1 MIRSIKLHW
10 LRSLT
15 VFILLNALIIAC
27 KNDDQTPSLHISGF
41 SPESGGTGATV
52 TINGSAF
59 STTASN
65 NSVKFN
71 GTEATVTS
79 STTSSITTTVPAGA
93 TTGKI
98 TVTVNGVTATS
109 GSNFT
114 VNNAITSIEP
124 SYGVAGGSVTITGT
138 GFDATAENNSVKF
151 NGAEA
156 SITSASATQLI
167 VTVPEA
173 ATTGNI
179 TVTTNG
185 SLATSSSSFS
195 ILTPLIT
202 DFSPV
207 IGAAGISVVI
217 HGIAFSTTSDFD
229 VVKFNGIPAVVTFAS
244 EIQITATVPANV
256 TTGKI
261 TVTIGPNTAT
271 STDDFTACSGA
282 AELIISNLTIT
293 DISGDRTSFNYAYD
307 LTNVGD
313 MPADLSKMS
322 DQGYVSTDNA
332 DNGGDLAASGWTVG
346 STTLNAGEAIHVQ
359 FSSNIVGGGT
369 VDNHP
374 YLVLKV
380 FGTVTEC
387 NTDNDTVVKSI
398 L

>member
-124 SYGVAGGSVTITGT
+124 
-138 GFDATAENNSVKF
+138 
-151 NGAEA
+151 
-156 SITSASATQLI
+156 
-167 VTVPEA
+167 
-173 ATTGNI
+173 
-179 TVTTNG
+179 
-185 SLATSSSSFS
+185 
-195 ILTPLIT
+195 
-202 DFSPV
+202 
-207 IGAAGISVVI
+207 
-217 HGIAFSTTSDFD
+217 
-229 VVKFNGIPAVVTFAS
+229 
-244 EIQITATVPANV
+244 
-256 TTGKI
+256 
-261 TVTIGPNTAT
+261 
-271 STDDFTACSGA
+271 
-282 AELIISNLTIT
+282 
-293 DISGDRTSFNYAYD
+293 
-307 LTNVGD
+307 
-313 MPADLSKMS
+313 
-322 DQGYVSTDNA
+322 
-332 DNGGDLAASGWTVG
+332 
-346 STTLNAGEAIHVQ
+346 
-359 FSSNIVGGGT
+359 
-369 VDNHP
+369 
-374 YLVLKV
+374 
-380 FGTVTEC
+380 
-387 NTDNDTVVKSI
+387 
-398 L
+398 